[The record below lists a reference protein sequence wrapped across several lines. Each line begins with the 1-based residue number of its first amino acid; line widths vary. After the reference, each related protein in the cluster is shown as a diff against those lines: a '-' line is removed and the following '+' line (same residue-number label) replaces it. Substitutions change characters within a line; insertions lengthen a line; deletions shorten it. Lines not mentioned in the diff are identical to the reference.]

1 MYVIK
6 KVVIKPYS
14 QISLKYID
22 LFQCFCEEK
31 NIMSEINYSAL
42 DEHIQSGKPSPVYMI
57 CGEDGYLRRSSLEK
71 LKNAYM
77 PTFMPEMN
85 YSEFDGSKCT
95 INEIANTVEMLPM
108 MTDRRMVVVKD
119 LDAAA
124 IGSEQYKKLEE
135 LLGSIEDYDTCV
147 LIFFM
152 MSEKSSSKSGDKQS
166 SLRSLIKKHGTVI
179 NCKTPISNEIAD
191 IILDYAKSIDTKLS
205 RSDASYMVE
214 RCGSDII
221 NLLSEVAKLSSLCAG
236 QITRKAIDENTSQS
250 VDVKAYMLASNVI
263 QGKRREAFTVMNE
276 LFDDKTEPVVVLAI
290 LSGSF
295 IDLYRVSLA
304 VSQGKRA
311 EDMTSIFG
319 DEYKGKEKKLS
330 FSFRDARRYP
340 TELIKKWCEMLFKA
354 DVELKSSPIESRII
368 MERLLAE
375 MFTAAE
381 VRR

>member
-1 MYVIK
+1 
-6 KVVIKPYS
+6 
-14 QISLKYID
+14 
-22 LFQCFCEEK
+22 
-31 NIMSEINYSAL
+31 MSEINYSAL

-57 CGEDGYLRRSSLEK
+57 CGEDGYLRRNSLEK

-85 YSEFDGSKCT
+85 YSEFDGSKCS

-108 MTDRRMVVVKD
+108 MADRRMVVVKD

-311 EDMTSIFG
+311 EDMVSIFG

-354 DVELKSSPIESRII
+354 DVELKSSPIDSRII

-381 VRR
+381 VR